1 MSVAHQ
7 LLFGYDDGH
16 RLLSGSRELG
26 PDAMVLLLG
35 ATDAATSADSG
46 PLVTGLRLADDEYA
60 LCVTWSAPEAPRPGA
75 VWGHAL
81 VVETAA
87 LRDSAACEAL
97 THLPRRPSAD
107 AADLALYSTPVTL
120 DPATPEGY
128 PAPALEPRD
137 RELLERL
144 VAAAYGPRSEGIV
157 VHGDL
162 GAAAMALLVLWRAQ
176 WPELRATFAFRTRAV
191 VRREASDFNL
201 TVAAKVRGLDE
212 DPLPSAGAP
221 APPWVRALA
230 HDLLSGGHG
239 PLREFLW
246 TFGPA
251 EPPEPRSVRRLTKL
265 WLRVAAADASR
276 TRAQLERHW
285 PTPRAGA
292 ALKQA
297 LFGRGNDHWW
307 QLDERTRVKA
317 LMAAAQPAWDLGELE
332 LEARAR
338 ALALI

>member
-16 RLLSGSRELG
+16 RLLSGSRELR
-26 PDAMVLLLG
+26 PDALARLLG
-35 ATDAATSADSG
+35 ATDAATNADSG
-46 PLVTGLRLADDEYA
+46 PLVTGLALADDEYA

-81 VVETAA
+81 IVETSAV
-87 LRDSAACEAL
+87 RDTVACEAL

-107 AADLALYSTPVTL
+107 VADLAQY
-120 DPATPEGY
+120 ATPLRLDHAPPEDN
-128 PAPALEPRD
+128 PAQALEPRD

-176 WPELRATFAFRTRAV
+176 WPQLRERFSFRTRAV
-191 VRREASDFNL
+191 VRREPSDFNL
-201 TVAAKVRGLDE
+201 TVAAKLRDLDE
-212 DPLPSAGAP
+212 DRLLSPSAP
-221 APPWVRALA
+221 APAWVRALA
-230 HDLLSGGHG
+230 DDLLSDGQG

-251 EPPEPRSVRRLTKL
+251 EPAEPRSVRRLTKL
-265 WLRVAAADASR
+265 WLRVAAADVAR
-276 TRAQLERHW
+276 ARAQLERHW
-285 PTPRAGA
+285 SRPRDGA
-292 ALKQA
+292 ALKHA
-297 LFGRGNDHWW
+297 LFGSGDDRWW
-307 QLDERTRVKA
+307 QLDERTRVRT
-317 LMAAAQPAWDLGELE
+317 LMGAVQPAWDLRELE

-338 ALALI
+338 ALAMI